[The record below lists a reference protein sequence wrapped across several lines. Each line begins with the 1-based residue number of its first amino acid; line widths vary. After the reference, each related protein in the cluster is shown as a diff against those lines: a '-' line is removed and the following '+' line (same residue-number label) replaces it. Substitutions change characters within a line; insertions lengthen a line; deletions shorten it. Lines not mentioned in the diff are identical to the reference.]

1 MLRHWSA
8 MVQWFD
14 QRALR
19 ERAVLL
25 LCAVAIMV
33 AAVYLLVLEP
43 AAKKRTLARQQIER
57 MNSEISQLETLERQI
72 IERSHVDPDQE
83 LRTRHDQLV
92 QQLAEQRQQLH
103 LGISHLVTP
112 AEMPELLKQVLTRGD
127 LHLLSLE
134 NLQPE
139 VIAAGGQSAGSAPR
153 LYRHPL
159 QMELRGDYLSLLA
172 YLRQL
177 DQLPRLLVW
186 EEIAVST
193 QEYPATR
200 IRLRVYTLGLSE
212 EWLGG

>member
-1 MLRHWSA
+1 MLKHWSA

-33 AAVYLLVLEP
+33 AVVYLLVLEP
-43 AAKKRTLARQQIER
+43 AAKKRTLARQQIEQ
-57 MNSEISQLETLERQI
+57 MNAEISQLDIMEDQI
-72 IERSHVDPDQE
+72 KARSQVDPDQE
-83 LRTRHDQLV
+83 LRGRHEQLV

-112 AEMPELLKQVLTRGD
+112 AEMPQLLKQMLTQGD

-139 VIAAGGQSAGSAPR
+139 LIADGGQSTGPSPR
-153 LYRHPL
+153 LYRHRL

-177 DQLPRLLVW
+177 EELPRLLVW
-186 EEIAVST
+186 EEIGVSS
-193 QEYPATR
+193 QDYPATT

-212 EWLGG
+212 GWLGG

>member
-1 MLRHWSA
+1 MGKQWSA
-8 MVQWFD
+8 LVQWFD

-43 AAKKRTLARQQIER
+43 AAKKRTLASRQIEQ
-57 MNSEISQLETLERQI
+57 MNAEISQLDIMEDQI
-72 IERSHVDPDQE
+72 KARSQVDPDQE
-83 LRTRHDQLV
+83 LRGRHEQLV

-112 AEMPELLKQVLTRGD
+112 AEMPQLLKQMLTQGD

-139 VIAAGGQSAGSAPR
+139 LIADGGQSTGQSPR
-153 LYRHPL
+153 LYRHRL

-177 DQLPRLLVW
+177 EELPRLLVW

-193 QEYPATR
+193 RDYPTTT

-212 EWLGG
+212 GWLGG